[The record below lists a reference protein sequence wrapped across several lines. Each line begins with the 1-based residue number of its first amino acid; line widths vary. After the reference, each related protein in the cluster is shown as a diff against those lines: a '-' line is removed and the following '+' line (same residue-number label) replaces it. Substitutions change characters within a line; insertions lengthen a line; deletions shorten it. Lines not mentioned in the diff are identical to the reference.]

1 MRRSATLLVMA
12 LLALPAWDCLAPIRI
27 NASRVQRL
35 RERHRDAPDTGWDHH
50 YAELVPYLPETG
62 RIGLVQAAPM
72 GTRAEQREYYF
83 LQYALAPR
91 LIVPGAA
98 AEYVIA
104 CAPRAA
110 LPGLL
115 DLSRFA
121 LVRAVDD
128 EFGLY
133 RRIRP

>member
-1 MRRSATLLVMA
+1 MKRGATLLVMA
-12 LLALPAWDCLAPIRI
+12 LLALPGWDCLAPTRI

-35 RERHRDAPDTGWDHH
+35 RERHREAPDTGWDHH
-50 YAELVPYLPETG
+50 YAQLVPYLPETG

-72 GTRAEQREYYF
+72 GTPAEQREYF
-83 LQYALAPR
+83 FIQYALAPR
-91 LIVPGAA
+91 LVVPGAA
-98 AEYVIA
+98 EEFVIA
-104 CAPRAA
+104 SAPRAA

-115 DLSRFA
+115 DLSRFT

-133 RRIRP
+133 RRVRP